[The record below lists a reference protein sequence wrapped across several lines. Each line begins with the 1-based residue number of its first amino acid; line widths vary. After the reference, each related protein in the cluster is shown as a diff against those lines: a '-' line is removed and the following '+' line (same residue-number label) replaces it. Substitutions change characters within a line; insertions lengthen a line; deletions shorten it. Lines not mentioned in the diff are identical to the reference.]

1 MRQRIILLFSLFF
14 SIVNL
19 LGQERIV
26 CNETCDIGTD
36 TKSAAITGE
45 VGYAVV
51 SPVGRGTVEPI
62 EQAHRLNTL
71 NGKTIAVVGVSFM
84 SIRKSSDSSK
94 GIILMRR

>member
-1 MRQRIILLFSLFF
+1 MFF